1 MLKYIWLIHIFVAS
15 KNYSEIIMIIIKMH
29 SKIVFVK
36 FQLICRRQNEGFLQK
51 GQVQFLSMYTD
62 MKPVTPHARTL

>member
-1 MLKYIWLIHIFVAS
+1 
-15 KNYSEIIMIIIKMH
+15 MH

-62 MKPVTPHARTL
+62 MKSVTPHARTL

>member
-1 MLKYIWLIHIFVAS
+1 
-15 KNYSEIIMIIIKMH
+15 MH

-62 MKPVTPHARTL
+62 MKPVTPHARTLCYSVCIFFRLLVKNRKESLAA